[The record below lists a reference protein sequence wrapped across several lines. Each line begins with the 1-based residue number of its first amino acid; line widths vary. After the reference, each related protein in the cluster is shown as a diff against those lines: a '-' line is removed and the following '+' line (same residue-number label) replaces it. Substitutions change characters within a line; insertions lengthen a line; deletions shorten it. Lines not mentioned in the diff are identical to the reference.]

1 MVIQPDN
8 LSQLILSEKNNIK
21 INKNI
26 FNIKNLKWN
35 LKQANKM
42 QTDAINMCF
51 IQPAET
57 TYTLPF
63 L

>member
-35 LKQANKM
+35 LKQVNKM
-42 QTDAINMCF
+42 
-51 IQPAET
+51 
-57 TYTLPF
+57 
-63 L
+63 